1 MIWIVAYIV
10 VPWSLWS
17 FIRLLLHLFEGFK
30 HDYKD
35 KKEELLKEHNEPSA
49 YQTISV
55 SIAACFQTMVHS
67 SRNFFMVL
75 GWMTLGILLL
85 FLTNGVLELLGS
97 LKDVLD
103 FFLSGGRH

>member
-1 MIWIVAYIV
+1 MLWIIAMMILL
-10 VPWSLWS
+10 WSLWS
-17 FIRLLLHLFEGFK
+17 LIQLLVHLFEGFK
-30 HDYKD
+30 LDYKD
-35 KKEELLKEHNEPSA
+35 KKEELLKEHHEPSA
-49 YQTISV
+49 YQRISV